1 MNGFSLEAAFTS
13 ANRHGIAAVS
23 DDHGVLCPNCG
34 IGWRALRKGT
44 EQTYQGQ
51 NGQEKF
57 N

>member
-44 EQTYQGQ
+44 EQTDQGQ

-57 N
+57 D